1 MAAISAFHSR
11 FFASALL
18 RQKELRSSRAAAIR
32 CVRAKGKIKKYET
45 IKRMTQ
51 TSRSYGAQY
60 NVYISSYKHF
70 CFSGASDLIILTT
83 DKSIIAKKPCISLLS

>member
-1 MAAISAFHSR
+1 MAAISAFNSR

-45 IKRMTQ
+45 MSRMTQ

-70 CFSGASDLIILTT
+70 APVDILTA
-83 DKSIIAKKPCISLLS
+83 DKSIIAKKPYISLLS